1 MGTTFRLPWG
11 RNPLGWWLSPPESRN
26 SHRVTFW
33 LPDPSAWD
41 PRTPLLPSRGE
52 WVTLAP
58 GPIPGSTRRWSWRG
72 WPSLR
77 SPPQEPSQPWF
88 VAFLT
93 PTGKTRQT
101 RFLSQSLI
109 GLIQTKPRQAF
120 AFLPFITFIPIWT
133 CSLDF
138 KVAWLYCCQFN
149 VSLHSNSQP
158 VNVTH
163 ILLD

>member
-93 PTGKTRQT
+93 PRLGSTLERDSTGRLLCPHPKQKRSRISSAQSWAQT
-101 RFLSQSLI
+101 LHKE
-109 GLIQTKPRQAF
+109 T
-120 AFLPFITFIPIWT
+120 
-133 CSLDF
+133 
-138 KVAWLYCCQFN
+138 LYVKQYFN
-149 VSLHSNSQP
+149 TVICLFSFFSFFNQKKKK
-158 VNVTH
+158 
-163 ILLD
+163 